1 MLNVECWML
10 NDDDDDDDDDVVV
23 VAAVLEAVV
32 NVAVAVVVVVVV
44 VVVAAV
50 LEAVVNV
57 AVAVVVVVVVVVV
70 VLVVDVVD
78 DIKNWW
84 TFHFL
89 ETEVDLVQQYQ
100 QSIEDQTLAVPYSK
114 TWLWQC
120 YPYVITRG
128 PWPIRFGD
136 SAKKFP
142 CFHFSTDFLGLQT
155 STLRFT
161 ASNITLANWC

>member
-1 MLNVECWML
+1 MLNVECWMMMMMMMMML
-10 NDDDDDDDDDVVV
+10 
-23 VAAVLEAVV
+23 L
-32 NVAVAVVVVVVV
+32 
-44 VVVAAV
+44 
-50 LEAVVNV
+50 L
-57 AVAVVVVVVVVVV
+57 
-70 VLVVDVVD
+70 LLLLLLFL
-78 DIKNWW
+78 KLSSMSRLLLLLWLLWLLLLLFLKLSSMSPLLLLSLLWW
-84 TFHFL
+84 LLCLLLMLLMTLKIDEHSIFL
-89 ETEVDLVQQYQ
+89 KEVDLVQQYQ